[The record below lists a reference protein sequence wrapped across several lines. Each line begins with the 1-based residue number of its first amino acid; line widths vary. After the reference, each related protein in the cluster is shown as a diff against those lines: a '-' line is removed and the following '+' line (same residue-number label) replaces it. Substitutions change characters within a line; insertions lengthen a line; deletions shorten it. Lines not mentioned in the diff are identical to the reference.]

1 MLNRIRRGWHGLEVI
16 DRIWILLTALTL
28 LSALIAESAD
38 ASLWVTL
45 VVAGSVAYKGRMI
58 VDHFMELNHC
68 NRYLRRLMRAYF
80 YVFPVLIVLVYLFP
94 ETIARWTVLD

>member
-1 MLNRIRRGWHGLEVI
+1 MMKWFQKRWQQLEGI
-16 DRIWILLTALTL
+16 DRIWLLLTALTL
-28 LSALIAESAD
+28 MSALIAESAD

-58 VDHFMELNHC
+58 VDHFMELNHS

-94 ETIARWTVLD
+94 ETIARWTVLG